1 MAPPHVGL
9 SNELLVYKP
18 CSDHMFGNNMASHL
32 CALLMWTFKLKLLV
46 KTFSWHILATI
57 WFFTCV
63 TPHVDF
69 QVTVTLLQTLYWHIL
84 QVYGF
89 SPVWHPHVDIQMA
102 SSYKTFT
109 TRLATIWFFT
119 CVTSSCGL
127 SSHHLHW
134 NPLLTYFAS
143 IWFLTSVPP
152 HVDFQIASSYK
163 TFTTCL
169 ATMWLLTSVRPHV
182 GLSNELLVYK
192 TFLTTC
198 LATMWLL
205 TSVTPH
211 VDLSKSP
218 LQLQNMFTTRL
229 ATIWFLTCV
238 HSSCGNSIWEL
249 VVQTFSDIFCKY
261 MVSHLCELLMWT
273 SQFITT
279 SKSFPA
285 YFAWIRFLT
294 RVYSQMNRQTI
305 LMNKSFST
313 SVTFERLFTCLST
326 RVNLWFGRV
335 VHIVTVT
342 PVFMKTLLRVC
353 FFISCWS
360 WIQMFSSVL
369 ILALSSRRVVREEL
383 VLTVWFSVVTFLTM
397 RSQHE
402 GFSLLLQYELLSL
415 LTGAHFLLFLF
426 NLWRFLFL
434 WVQTGAPLLE
444 TELLVS
450 ENLLLL
456 TDMLLWELWR
466 NKEAQDRGYNWDVK
480 IKTV

>member
-1 MAPPHVGL
+1 
-9 SNELLVYKP
+9 
-18 CSDHMFGNNMASHL
+18 MFGNNVASHQ
-32 CALLMWTFKLKLLV
+32 CD
-46 KTFSWHILATI
+46 SP
-57 WFFTCV
+57 C
-63 TPHVDF
+63 
-69 QVTVTLLQTLYWHIL
+69 
-84 QVYGF
+84 GF
-89 SPVWHPHVDIQMA
+89 SIHHYVQI
-102 SSYKTFT
+102 
-109 TRLATIWFFT
+109 L
-119 CVTSSCGL
+119 SC
-127 SSHHLHW
+127 
-134 NPLLTYFAS
+134 
-143 IWFLTSVPP
+143 
-152 HVDFQIASSYK
+152 
-163 TFTTCL
+163 
-169 ATMWLLTSVRPHV
+169 
-182 GLSNELLVYK
+182 
-192 TFLTTC
+192 
-198 LATMWLL
+198 
-205 TSVTPH
+205 
-211 VDLSKSP
+211 
-218 LQLQNMFTTRL
+218 
-229 ATIWFLTCV
+229 
-238 HSSCGNSIWEL
+238 
-249 VVQTFSDIFCKY
+249 IFCMNK
-261 MVSHLCELLMWT
+261 VSH
-273 SQFITT
+273 
-279 SKSFPA
+279 
-285 YFAWIRFLT
+285 
-294 RVYSQMNRQTI
+294 RVCSQMNRQTI

>member
-1 MAPPHVGL
+1 MAPPHV
-9 SNELLVYKP
+9 
-18 CSDHMFGNNMASHL
+18 
-32 CALLMWTFKLKLLV
+32 
-46 KTFSWHILATI
+46 
-57 WFFTCV
+57 
-63 TPHVDF
+63 DF
-69 QVTVTLLQTLYWHIL
+69 Q
-84 QVYGF
+84 
-89 SPVWHPHVDIQMA
+89 MA
-102 SSYKTFT
+102 TSYKTFT
-109 TRLATIWFFT
+109 TRLATMW
-119 CVTSSCGL
+119 
-127 SSHHLHW
+127 
-134 NPLLTYFAS
+134 LLTC
-143 IWFLTSVPP
+143 VPP
-152 HVDFQIASSYK
+152 HVD
-163 TFTTCL
+163 
-169 ATMWLLTSVRPHV
+169 
-182 GLSNELLVYK
+182 
-192 TFLTTC
+192 
-198 LATMWLL
+198 
-205 TSVTPH
+205 
-211 VDLSKSP
+211 
-218 LQLQNMFTTRL
+218 
-229 ATIWFLTCV
+229 
-238 HSSCGNSIWEL
+238 
-249 VVQTFSDIFCKY
+249 
-261 MVSHLCELLMWT
+261 

-294 RVYSQMNRQTI
+294 RVCSQMNLQTI

-326 RVNLWFGRV
+326 RVN
-335 VHIVTVT
+335 
-342 PVFMKTLLRVC
+342 
-353 FFISCWS
+353 
-360 WIQMFSSVL
+360 
-369 ILALSSRRVVREEL
+369 L